1 MKLAALALL
10 TTLGLGGVAGADPVR
25 PVDRP
30 RGELRQLLLERFD
43 KNHDGQL
50 DPKERRHAIRAIR
63 RIAHRMAVQERREA
77 RRANREAGR
86 DANRDAN
93 REAGRDA
100 DREARRADREAGRDA
115 NREAGRDADREARRA
130 DREARRQARMRALV
144 QRYDRNGDGVVT
156 PDEMPPG
163 VARRLQPLDRNR
175 DGWLDDRDQH

>member
-25 PVDRP
+25 PADRP
-30 RGELRQLLLERFD
+30 PGELRQLLLERFD

-50 DPKERRHAIRAIR
+50 DPRERRHAIRALR

-77 RRANREAGR
+77 GRADRESDRETRREANREPGREANREAGL
-86 DANRDAN
+86 AN
-93 REAGRDA
+93 RE
-100 DREARRADREAGRDA
+100 
-115 NREAGRDADREARRA
+115 ADREARRA

-163 VARRLQPLDRNR
+163 VARRLQPLDRNG
-175 DGWLDDRDQH
+175 DGWIDDRDQR

>member
-30 RGELRQLLLERFD
+30 RGELRQLLLDRFD

-50 DPKERRHAIRAIR
+50 DPKERRHAIRALR

-77 RRANREAGR
+77 RRAEREPGR
-86 DANRDAN
+86 DAYRA
-93 REAGRDA
+93 EQEPGRDA
-100 DREARRADREAGRDA
+100 YRE
-115 NREAGRDADREARRA
+115 ADREARRA

-163 VARRLQPLDRNR
+163 VARRLQPLDRNG
-175 DGWLDDRDQH
+175 DGWIDDRDER

>member
-50 DPKERRHAIRAIR
+50 DPKERRHAIRALR

-77 RRANREAGR
+77 RRAEREPV
-86 DANRDAN
+86 RDAN
-93 REAGRDA
+93 RE
-100 DREARRADREAGRDA
+100 
-115 NREAGRDADREARRA
+115 ADREARRA

-163 VARRLQPLDRNR
+163 VARRLQPLDRNG
-175 DGWLDDRDQH
+175 DGWLDERDEH

>member
-100 DREARRADREAGRDA
+100 DREARRADREA
-115 NREAGRDADREARRA
+115 
-130 DREARRQARMRALV
+130 RRQARMRALV